1 MGAPCASTEGA
12 ASVEPAT
19 AAATPMPAFFR
30 NERRPVSSEEV
41 AALAPRVA
49 FLGSFFLDMAFSCF
63 TRIYDSEPPP
73 KRPRRSS
80 PQPQHQRRS
89 PDHRLRSGTPNT
101 YPTPIPP
108 HRRRPAQPLAPP

>member
-19 AAATPMPAFFR
+19 AAAPPMPAFFR

-63 TRIYDSEPPP
+63 TRIYDSDPPP
-73 KRPRRSS
+73 KRPSRSS
-80 PQPQHQRRS
+80 PNTQPQKQS
-89 PDHRLRSGTPNT
+89 PHLPMRVGKLTTYRHATTPRADRT
-101 YPTPIPP
+101 A
-108 HRRRPAQPLAPP
+108 HVRAK

>member
-1 MGAPCASTEGA
+1 
-12 ASVEPAT
+12 
-19 AAATPMPAFFR
+19 MPAFFR

-80 PQPQHQRRS
+80 PKPQLQRRS
-89 PDHRLRSGTPNT
+89 HD
-101 YPTPIPP
+101 
-108 HRRRPAQPLAPP
+108 RRRSEEHTSELQSIMRISYAVFCLNNKNANHG

>member
-19 AAATPMPAFFR
+19 AAAPPMPAFFR

-63 TRIYDSEPPP
+63 PRIYDSEPPP

-80 PQPQHQRRS
+80 PKPQLPRRS
-89 PDHRLRSGTPNT
+89 HDRRLPSGRSEE
-101 YPTPIPP
+101 
-108 HRRRPAQPLAPP
+108 HKAELQSLMRRS

>member
-19 AAATPMPAFFR
+19 AAAPPMPAFFR

-73 KRPRRSS
+73 TRPRRSH
-80 PQPQHQRRS
+80 PTPHLPRR
-89 PDHRLRSGTPNT
+89 PHDRPMHSGKPNT
-101 YPTPIPP
+101 YPPP
-108 HRRRPAQPLAPP
+108 TSPRRPPPATPHASH

>member
-1 MGAPCASTEGA
+1 
-12 ASVEPAT
+12 
-19 AAATPMPAFFR
+19 MPAFFR

-73 KRPRRSS
+73 QRPRRSS
-80 PQPQHQRRS
+80 PKPQLQRRS
-89 PDHRLRSGTPNT
+89 TDRRLRSGKPHT
-101 YPTPIPP
+101 YRTAIS
-108 HRRRPAQPLAPP
+108 HRLGRLGNAVSSATRRLGTEGFSTWRSWGVPAH